1 MEATEETS
9 MNRTLGLSLF
19 AISAAWL
26 LLLKS
31 RSAPQRLASVHEAA
45 SRLRAAWA
53 NNHTTA

>member
-1 MEATEETS
+1 